1 MPKSEYVIPVGFLL
15 ALYAGAAHA
24 ACTVPNQIVNGGV
37 VDSAPVMG
45 DFNAVATCLNG
56 SSPAGAQN
64 SIQLDNGSG
73 GFAAAPPLTDG
84 QLLIGTSGSA
94 PSAANL
100 TAGTGI
106 AVTNSPG
113 SISIAT
119 TGVLGGGGADW
130 LNGTAVVKPVVSNF
144 TLQTSTTPPTSA
156 GIAGTN
162 RGMVLSTTAA
172 VNGSAMMAE
181 MNAPSGHW
189 QATMLAV
196 YTGGLSP
203 YSMPSIA
210 VRDSVN
216 NKAVEFGVTAFGSY
230 DYRFDYLITSG
241 GVGLDSRVNDIM
253 SQDVG
258 FPQPAQ
264 PIWQRLTYDGT
275 NFIWS
280 FSRDGEFFIPA
291 YSVSATAAIT
301 NLSTIGPAVLFQPTI
316 NQTWSA
322 SFQILSWNVI
332 SL

>member
-1 MPKSEYVIPVGFLL
+1 MPKGQYVISVGLLL
-15 ALYAGAAHA
+15 ALHAGTAHA

-37 VDSAPVMG
+37 VDSAPVMS
-45 DFNAVATCLNG
+45 DFNAVAACLNG

-84 QLLIGTSGSA
+84 QLLIGSSGAA
-94 PSAANL
+94 PSAATL
-100 TAGTGI
+100 SAGTGI
-106 AVTNSPG
+106 AITNSPG
-113 SISIAT
+113 GISIAT
-119 TGVLGGGGADW
+119 TGTLGGGGADW
-130 LNGTAVVKPVVSNF
+130 LNGTAVVKPVATNF

-156 GIAGTN
+156 AIASTS
-162 RGMVLSTTAA
+162 RGMVLSTSAA
-172 VNGSAMMAE
+172 VNGAAMMAE
-181 MNAPSGHW
+181 MNAPVGHW
-189 QATMLAV
+189 QATMLGV
-196 YTGGLSP
+196 YTGGLSD

-216 NKAVEFGVTAFGSY
+216 NKAVEFGVTAYSLT
-230 DYRFDYLITSG
+230 DYRFDYYVTSG
-241 GVGLDSRVNDIM
+241 GEGLNSRVTDVM

-275 NFIWS
+275 NLIWS

-291 YSVSATAAIT
+291 YSVSATAALT
-301 NLSTIGPAVLFQPTI
+301 NLSKIGPAVIFPPNI
-316 NQTWSA
+316 RQTWSA
-322 SFQILSWNVI
+322 SFHVLSWNVV